1 MSPRQRDWTSMLVA
15 GLLGAL
21 IGVLLVAGLGLA
33 LAGLALVAETALRAM
48 LEVVT

>member
-1 MSPRQRDWTSMLVA
+1 MLVA

-33 LAGLALVAETALRAM
+33 LAGLAQLVVPALRAM